1 MFDNLKSTLSQMSK
15 RQKII
20 LSIYTILGCLAL
32 PLSIF
37 FLLSRRYVFEDK
49 EILKPENRVQFIV
62 EFCSSMIAFTVF
74 GGLIWLL
81 VHFIR

>member
-1 MFDNLKSTLSQMSK
+1 MNQLTK
-15 RQKII
+15 RQKIVC
-20 LSIYTILGCLAL
+20 SIYFILGMPAL
-32 PLSIF
+32 LLSCIF
-37 FLLSRRYVFEDK
+37 FLQRRYIFEDK